1 MLKAWLNESMI
12 DLFSRA
18 FLFLVKNTRKDKKA
32 ADTIGNKKRYCYN
45 RYVSILSIGGK
56 RMLRFFPQKNKYIQE
71 KSEFEFEPNGEIPKH
86 IAVIMDGNGR
96 WAQNRRLPRVAGH
109 KEGMET
115 VKKVTK
121 KASRLGV
128 KVLTLYAFSTEN
140 WKRPQDEVSFLMQ
153 LPVDFFD
160 TFVPELIEEN
170 VKVNVMGYQE
180 FLPEHTQDAVKRA
193 IEQTKENTGMVL
205 NFALNYGSR
214 AEIVTAVQEIAE
226 KAAAK
231 ELEPEA
237 IDEAVIADHL
247 MTRFLPAELRD
258 PELVIRTSG
267 EERISNFL
275 LWQIAYSELY
285 FTKALWPDFDGNHL
299 ETAIASYQ
307 NRDRRFGGVKKVN
320 KEDQK

>member
-1 MLKAWLNESMI
+1 M
-12 DLFSRA
+12 
-18 FLFLVKNTRKDKKA
+18 
-32 ADTIGNKKRYCYN
+32 
-45 RYVSILSIGGK
+45 
-56 RMLRFFPQKNKYIQE
+56 
-71 KSEFEFEPNGEIPKH
+71 PNGQIPKH

-180 FLPEHTQDAVKRA
+180 LLARTYTRCRQTSNRTDQRQYRYGPELCT
-193 IEQTKENTGMVL
+193 
-205 NFALNYGSR
+205 
-214 AEIVTAVQEIAE
+214 
-226 KAAAK
+226 
-231 ELEPEA
+231 
-237 IDEAVIADHL
+237 
-247 MTRFLPAELRD
+247 ELRQ
-258 PELVIRTSG
+258 PSRN
-267 EERISNFL
+267 R
-275 LWQIAYSELY
+275 YSC
-285 FTKALWPDFDGNHL
+285 
-299 ETAIASYQ
+299 SR
-307 NRDRRFGGVKKVN
+307 NR
-320 KEDQK
+320 